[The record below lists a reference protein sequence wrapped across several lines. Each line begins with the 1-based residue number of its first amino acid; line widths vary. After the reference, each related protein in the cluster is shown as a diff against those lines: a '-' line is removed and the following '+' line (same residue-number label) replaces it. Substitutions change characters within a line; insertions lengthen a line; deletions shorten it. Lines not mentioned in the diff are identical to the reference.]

1 MIIKN
6 AVYKFVNE
14 NDRIRIIYTSTHED
28 LCAYVHIEAS
38 LAIPIMESIAVIEKE
53 LESNNLVEIMDPF
66 FQAIEDSSL
75 SEVVRTT
82 RDQSWKVIQQ
92 YWEPRKIELIN
103 RSTRMPLFREISE
116 EYNIPVKTVRRMF
129 SRFWQRGM
137 TPNACILNYSNSGAR
152 GKEKSFSV
160 KTGKPRIAGKKDDF
174 LGINVDSQVK
184 KQFEVVIN
192 KYYRTK
198 QRKSLY
204 AVYLQLL
211 EDFYSVPV
219 KENGETR
226 RILQNPSNVPTYGQF
241 YYWFKKNDN
250 PGLNIKT
257 RAGDKDY
264 ELTSRP
270 ILGDARMEAPGP
282 GFRYQIDATPGDLHI
297 VSEIDRNK
305 LIGRPVIYTIIDV
318 YSRMITGVYV
328 GLEANS
334 WNGAMMAL
342 DSMVADKSELCSQ
355 YGIPIENELWPSSQL
370 PEVII
375 ADRGE
380 MKGHGVENLI
390 SSFKVDIENTS
401 PYRGDFKGIVE
412 RLFRT
417 INEKMR
423 TFLPGGIIKDFRKRG
438 DPDYRLEAKL
448 TLQEARKIVLLCVIE
463 HNLGSIDEYPLTPD
477 MLRDNVRPIPLEL
490 WNWGIANQK
499 GCLRKVDQLTFRL
512 GILPRGKATM
522 SRGAVIFHKLEYGA
536 PELLAEY
543 NHLKVSENK
552 VDVVYD
558 PRNLRNIYMLKPNGN
573 GSILLNLLDKNEVY
587 ANFSLED
594 VLEMNKKRGVLK
606 RSADDDQLAISVQL
620 HQEIK
625 KIAKAA
631 TKSTNDQLDTVVS
644 NAQRLKNIREN
655 RGEEKAAQRQKET
668 LISSPGRNDK
678 LAEVITFPDKI
689 VASSSNS
696 STEESMIDLIRRRRD
711 ERAKE

>member
-1 MIIKN
+1 MIVKN
-6 AVYKFVNE
+6 AVYQFVNE

-28 LCAYVHIEAS
+28 LCAYVHLEAM
-38 LAIPIMESIAVIEKE
+38 LVVPVMESISMIEKD

-66 FQAIEDSSL
+66 FQIIEDSSL
-75 SEVVRTT
+75 SEVVR
-82 RDQSWKVIQQ
+82 RKREKSWGIIQQ

-103 RSTRMPLFREISE
+103 CSTRMPLFRQISE
-116 EYNIPVKTVRRMF
+116 HCNISIMTVRRMF

-137 TPNACILNYSNSGAR
+137 TPNACILDYSNSGAP

-160 KTGKPRIAGKKDDF
+160 KTGKPRMARKKDDS
-174 LGINVDSQVK
+174 LGINADDQVK

-219 KENGETR
+219 KENGEMR

-250 PGLNIKT
+250 PGLNIKK
-257 RAGDKDY
+257 RAGDKEY

-282 GFRYQIDATPGDLHI
+282 GFRYQIDATPNDLHI

-328 GLEANS
+328 GLEENS
-334 WNGAMMAL
+334 WSGAMMVL
-342 DSMVADKSELCSQ
+342 DSMVADKAELCAQ
-355 YGIPIENELWPSSQL
+355 YGIPIDNEIWPSSQL

-390 SSFKVDIENTS
+390 SSFKVTIENTS
-401 PYRGDFKGIVE
+401 PYRGDLKGIVE

-423 TFLPGGIIKDFRKRG
+423 TFLPGGIMKDFRKRG

-448 TLQEARKIVLLCVIE
+448 TLSEARKIVFLAAIE

-477 MLRDNVRPIPLEL
+477 MLRDNVRPIPLEI

-536 PELLAEY
+536 SELLAED
-543 NHLKVSENK
+543 NHLKVAENK

-558 PRNLRNIYMLKPNGN
+558 PRNLRNIYMLKPDGG
-573 GSILLNLLDKNEVY
+573 GSILLNLLDKNEAY

-606 RSADDDQLAISVQL
+606 RSADEDQLAISVQL

-631 TKSTNDQLDTVVS
+631 TKATNGQLDTMVS
-644 NAQRLKNIREN
+644 NAKRLRNIREN
-655 RGEEKAAQRQKET
+655 RAEEKATQRKKET
-668 LISSPGRNDK
+668 LISPPVSNDK
-678 LAEVITFPDKI
+678 LADVISFPDTI
-689 VASSSNS
+689 VDSTSNS
-696 STEESMIDLIRRRRD
+696 STKESMIDLIRRRRN
-711 ERAKE
+711 ERPKE